1 MILELCCLCCPAL
14 LLIPRPVGADEAA
27 LHHLF
32 VPTKNVTDS
41 HWTSKRFSSFQQCQG
56 EVVSSFLHFQLHLKM
71 CQQQFLHL
79 QTHFIFFCCIF
90 RCIENRPKM
99 HFQVL
104 LKQASQQ
111 PPSCDVPPSVSR
123 FCLSKLSCKG
133 ISSTLLYPVSLLIG
147 G

>member
-14 LLIPRPVGADEAA
+14 LSMPRPVGADGAA

-41 HWTSKRFSSFQQCQG
+41 HWTSKRLQNEILFFLAMPRR
-56 EVVSSFLHFQLHLKM
+56 VVSSFLHFQLHLKM

-123 FCLSKLSCKG
+123 FVSQSCLVRVS
-133 ISSTLLYPVSLLIG
+133 VSL
-147 G
+147 